1 MCLSF
6 FCALKLSHDCG
17 LFTFKAIEH
26 WNGHNLPN
34 IMEFDEIKLRKRV
47 LLEWI
52 QSPANK
58 LENKTE
64 LFSKGKEKGKMA
76 NQ

>member
-1 MCLSF
+1 MSLF
-6 FCALKLSHDCG
+6 FCALNLSHDCG
-17 LFTFKAIEH
+17 LFTLKAIEH
-26 WNGHNLPN
+26 WDGHNLPN
-34 IMEFDEIKLRKRV
+34 MMEFDEMKLRKRV
-47 LLEWI
+47 LLEWL

-64 LFSKGKEKGKMA
+64 LFSKGKAKGKMA

>member
-1 MCLSF
+1 
-6 FCALKLSHDCG
+6 
-17 LFTFKAIEH
+17 
-26 WNGHNLPN
+26 
-34 IMEFDEIKLRKRV
+34 MEFDEMKLRKRV
-47 LLEWI
+47 ILEWL

-64 LFSKGKEKGKMA
+64 LFSKGKGKGKMA

>member
-1 MCLSF
+1 MSLF
-6 FCALKLSHDCG
+6 FCALNLSHDCG
-17 LFTFKAIEH
+17 LFTLKAIEH
-26 WNGHNLPN
+26 WDGHNLPN
-34 IMEFDEIKLRKRV
+34 MMEFDEMKLRKQV
-47 LLEWI
+47 LLEWL

-64 LFSKGKEKGKMA
+64 LFSKGKGKMA